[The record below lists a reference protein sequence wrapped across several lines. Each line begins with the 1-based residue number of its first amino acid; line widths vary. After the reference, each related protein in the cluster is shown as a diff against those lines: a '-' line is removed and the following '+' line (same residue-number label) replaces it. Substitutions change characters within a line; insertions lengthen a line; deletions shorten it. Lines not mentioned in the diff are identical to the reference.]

1 MVDLP
6 ISVLT
11 ACALLALYLADCFVL
26 VEGDTVLCRCGSEG
40 RPFALVSPG
49 RVTIVAGRII
59 YLLPPLTPWFPVRR
73 ARFTPGAAAHGEGS
87 TPGTPWVLLTICLS
101 CSHLATTVA
110 IAVWGGSNIALLI
123 ALGWLYLSTW
133 TYCLL
138 AALKSGGLP
147 RTHLFSSIICPPNA
161 LNLLRRAV
169 LDRRALDFAQ
179 VYRSCLSRQER
190 HTAMKTLEP
199 YTHSLQ
205 DGDREAFLAATSH
218 TEGLAR

>member
-11 ACALLALYLADCFVL
+11 ACALLALYLADCFIL

-40 RPFALVSPG
+40 RPFAVVSPG

-73 ARFTPGAAAHGEGS
+73 ARFTSGQAVHAEGS
-87 TPGTPWVLLTICLS
+87 TPGTPWVLLTICLTFG
-101 CSHLATTVA
+101 HLASTVA

-138 AALKSGGLP
+138 VALKSGGLP

-199 YTHSLQ
+199 YIHSLQ